1 MIKKNMLTGMDIQ
14 PTINLLIIHYY
25 LGYQNN
31 SCDLL
36 DQQNLLLIIPLQ
48 VVRCNIPFERI
59 FEYILLDFVHT
70 TSMSTTL

>member
-14 PTINLLIIHYY
+14 PTINLLIIHFY

-36 DQQNLLLIIPLQ
+36 DQQNLLLIILLQ
-48 VVRCNIPFERI
+48 VVRCNISFERI

-70 TSMSTTL
+70 TSMSTTF

>member
-1 MIKKNMLTGMDIQ
+1 MIQKNMLTGMDIQ
-14 PTINLLIIHYY
+14 PTINLLIIHFY

-36 DQQNLLLIIPLQ
+36 DQQNLLLIILLQ
-48 VVRCNIPFERI
+48 VVRCNISFERI

-70 TSMSTTL
+70 TSMSTTF